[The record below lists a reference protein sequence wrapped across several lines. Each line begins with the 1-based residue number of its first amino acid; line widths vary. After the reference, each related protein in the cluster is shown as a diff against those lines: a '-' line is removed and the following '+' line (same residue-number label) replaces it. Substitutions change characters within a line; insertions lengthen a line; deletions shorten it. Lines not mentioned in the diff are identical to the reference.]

1 MDQTQVYKRQEKE
14 FNIINFHPKEYKPN
28 LRQFPKLTV
37 EDKLNE
43 GIKQR
48 KNDWLV
54 YFYQVY
60 LSSSLIY
67 HKLTPLPAGHFIF
80 FVGWKFQLTDNS
92 WIVRFQRLKP
102 RLIIVDWYFFE
113 GLS

>member
-1 MDQTQVYKRQEKE
+1 MASFGNNLLRNSSMDQTQVYKRQEKE

-54 YFYQVY
+54 RFYDSY
-60 LSSSLIY
+60 ISCFDISS
-67 HKLTPLPAGHFIF
+67 
-80 FVGWKFQLTDNS
+80 
-92 WIVRFQRLKP
+92 
-102 RLIIVDWYFFE
+102 
-113 GLS
+113 